1 MYKMKNAKKPINIDI
16 DTKNF
21 DVKFVRDKEK
31 GKTYIEIDTDKIDII
46 YEKSGNISVFKFDTE
61 SDVLDFEIRKDEHG
75 TTIDVT
81 SKYNLIGRFAAWC
94 LNGKVRRARR
104 KAAKGK

>member
-1 MYKMKNAKKPINIDI
+1 MKNAKKPINIDF
-16 DTKNF
+16 DGKNF
-21 DVKFVRDKEK
+21 DVKFIRDKEK
-31 GKTYIEIDTDKIDII
+31 GKTYIEIDSSQIDII

-61 SDVLDFEIRKDEHG
+61 SDILDFEIRRDEHG

-94 LNGKVRRARR
+94 LNGKARRARR
-104 KAAKGK
+104 RANKK

>member
-1 MYKMKNAKKPINIDI
+1 MYKMKNAKKPINIDF
-16 DTKNF
+16 DGKNF
-21 DVKFVRDKEK
+21 DVKFIRDKEK
-31 GKTYIEIDTDKIDII
+31 GKTYIEIDSSQIDII

-61 SDVLDFEIRKDEHG
+61 SDILDFEIRRDEHG

-94 LNGKVRRARR
+94 LNGKARRARR
-104 KAAKGK
+104 RANKK

>member
-1 MYKMKNAKKPINIDI
+1 MYKMKNAKRPIDI
-16 DTKNF
+16 NVDTKNF
-21 DVKFVRDKEK
+21 DIKFSRDKEK
-31 GKTYIEIDTDKIDII
+31 GKTYLEIDTDLIDVIWT
-46 YEKSGNISVFKFDTE
+46 KDGNISIFKFDTE

>member
-1 MYKMKNAKKPINIDI
+1 MYKMKNAKKPINIDF
-16 DTKNF
+16 DGKNF
-21 DVKFVRDKEK
+21 DVKFIRDKEK
-31 GKTYIEIDTDKIDII
+31 GKTYIEIDSSSIDII

-94 LNGKVRRARR
+94 LNGKTRRARR
-104 KAAKGK
+104 RAARGK